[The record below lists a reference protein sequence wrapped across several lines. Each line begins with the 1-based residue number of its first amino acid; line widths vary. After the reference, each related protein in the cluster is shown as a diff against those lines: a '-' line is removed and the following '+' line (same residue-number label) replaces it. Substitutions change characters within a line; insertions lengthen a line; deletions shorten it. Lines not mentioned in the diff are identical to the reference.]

1 MAEGSI
7 RGGFMTIFWMAL
19 AAYLLILAAMFMFQ
33 RNLLYP
39 AGTSLPDID
48 RFGVS
53 GLREVEL
60 KTEDGLTQKHW
71 YIPARN
77 QDAPTVVVFHGNAG
91 QLADRVPKFH
101 FFAEAGYGVFFV
113 GYRGY
118 SGNEGSPTQSDLVK
132 DAGKVLD
139 WLEAE
144 GIPPEQ
150 TVLYGESLGSGVVV
164 QKASE
169 RQIAAVVLEAPFTS
183 VADVAQSHYWYL
195 PARWLIL
202 DKWNS
207 LARADQLR
215 VPVLV
220 LHGEQD
226 QVTDVRFGR
235 RLLEAI
241 EGPKEGIF
249 VPEAGH
255 NDLYEFDLRD
265 RVTGFV
271 GQVVPVPAN

>member
-1 MAEGSI
+1 
-7 RGGFMTIFWMAL
+7 MTIFWMAL
-19 AAYLLILAAMFMFQ
+19 VAYLLILAAMFMFQ

-48 RFGVS
+48 RLGVP

-60 KTEDGLTQKHW
+60 KTRDGLTQKHW

-77 QDAPTVVVFHGNAG
+77 PSAPTVVVFHGNAG
-91 QLADRVPKFH
+91 QLADRVPKFQ
-101 FFAEAGYGVFFV
+101 FFADAGYGVFFV

-118 SGNEGSPTQSDLVK
+118 SGNAGSPTQSDLVK
-132 DAGKVLD
+132 DAGGVLD

-144 GIPPEQ
+144 GISPER

-164 QKASE
+164 QTASE
-169 RQIAAVVLEAPFTS
+169 RQVAAMVLEAPFTS

-195 PARWLIL
+195 PARWLLL

-207 LARADQLR
+207 LARADQLQ

-226 QVTDVRFGR
+226 QVTNVRFGR
-235 RLLEAI
+235 RLLDAI
-241 EGPKEGIF
+241 EAPKEGIF

-255 NDLYEFDLRD
+255 NDLYEFGLRD

-271 GQVVPVPAN
+271 GQVIPAQ